1 MDEIELSSSQR
12 VLVAVMNAPRDLE
25 IARHEGWYRIP
36 LKRAPRRVGADYLA
50 FYQTKAFGDERWAV
64 NYYAPTR
71 RYRLFTRAELLPE
84 ETDHARATEQYYK
97 VEIGPLQRLPR
108 PIPSRRLRR
117 ITFISTTLER
127 LLKAEEINDL
137 WDRGSREDRLWE
149 AFKREGIEAER
160 QYEVEEGMV
169 RHRNSEQWNSEQ
181 FVVDFAIFCQEGQV
195 AVICEGE
202 SAGEGPKVIRE
213 RQVSDYDLT
222 AVGWIVLRFDRQQ
235 LSQDVP
241 GCLAAVREA
250 VSRCGGVTVQPI
262 VL

>member
-1 MDEIELSSSQR
+1 VDQIELGSSQR
-12 VLVAVMNAPRDLE
+12 VLVAVMNDRRDFK

-50 FYQTKAFGDERWAV
+50 FYQTKAFGDEKWAV

-71 RYRLFTRAELLPE
+71 RYRLVTRAELLPE
-84 ETDHARATEQYYK
+84 EADHPRAAEQYYK
-97 VEIGPLQRLPR
+97 VEIGPLQRLPH
-108 PIPSRRLRR
+108 PIPSKRLRR

-149 AFKREGIEAER
+149 AFKREGLEAER
-160 QYEVEEGMV
+160 QYEVGEGAV
-169 RHRNSEQWNSEQ
+169 RHQNSEQ
-181 FVVDFAIFCQEGQV
+181 FVVDFAIFCREGRV

-202 SAGEGPKVIRE
+202 PAGESFKVIRE
-213 RQVSDYDLT
+213 RRISDYDL
-222 AVGWIVLRFDRQQ
+222 AAWGWTVLRFDREQ
-235 LSQDVP
+235 LSRDVP

-250 VSRCGGVTVQPI
+250 VSRCGG
-262 VL
+262 L

>member
-12 VLVAVMNAPRDLE
+12 VLVAVMNTPRDLE

-36 LKRAPRRVGADYLA
+36 LRRAPRRVGADYLA
-50 FYQTKAFGDERWAV
+50 FYQTKAFDDEKWAI

-71 RYRLFTRAELLPE
+71 RYHLATRAQLLPE
-84 ETDHARATEQYYK
+84 EANHPRATEPYYR

-117 ITFISTTLER
+117 ITFIPTTLEH
-127 LLKAEEINDL
+127 LLSAEEINDL

-160 QYEVEEGMV
+160 QYEVEEV
-169 RHRNSEQWNSEQ
+169 RHWNSEQ
-181 FVVDFAIFCQEGQV
+181 FVVDFAVFCQEGQV
-195 AVICEGE
+195 AVMCEGQPAAE
-202 SAGEGPKVIRE
+202 SPRVLRE

-222 AVGWIVLRFDRQQ
+222 PLGWTVLHFDEQQ
-235 LSQDVP
+235 LSRDVP

-250 VSRCGGVTVQPI
+250 VSRCGG
-262 VL
+262 L

>member
-12 VLVAVMNAPRDLE
+12 VLVAVMNDPRDLE

-50 FYQTKAFGDERWAV
+50 FYQTKAFGGEKWAV

-71 RYRLFTRAELLPE
+71 RYRLVTRAELLPE
-84 ETDHARATEQYYK
+84 ETDHPRASERYYK

-108 PIPSRRLRR
+108 PVPSKRLRR
-117 ITFISTTLER
+117 IAFIPTSLER
-127 LLKAEEINDL
+127 LLRAEEINDL

-160 QYEVEEGMV
+160 QYEVEEETV
-169 RHRNSEQWNSEQ
+169 RHRL
-181 FVVDFAIFCQEGQV
+181 DFAIFCQEGQV
-195 AVICEGE
+195 AVICEE
-202 SAGEGPKVIRE
+202 EPAGGGLRVIRE

-222 AVGWIVLRFDRQQ
+222 AWGWTVLRFDRQQ
-235 LSQDVP
+235 LSRDVP

-250 VSRCGGVTVQPI
+250 VSRCGG
-262 VL
+262 L

>member
-12 VLVAVMNAPRDLE
+12 VLVAVMNDRRDFE

-50 FYQTKAFGDERWAV
+50 FYQTKAFGHEKWAV

-71 RYRLFTRAELLPE
+71 RYRPVTRAELLPE
-84 ETDHARATEQYYK
+84 EADHPRATEPYYK

-108 PIPSRRLRR
+108 PIPSKRLRR
-117 ITFISTTLER
+117 ITFIPTTLER

-149 AFKREGIEAER
+149 TFKQEGIEAER
-160 QYEVEEGMV
+160 QYEVEEGAV
-169 RHRNSEQWNSEQ
+169 HQR
-181 FVVDFAIFCQEGQV
+181 VDFAIFCQEGQV

-202 SAGEGPKVIRE
+202 LAGESLRMVRE
-213 RQVSDYDLT
+213 CPVSDYDL
-222 AVGWIVLRFDRQQ
+222 AALGWTVLRFDGQQ
-235 LSQDVP
+235 LSENVS

-250 VSRCGGVTVQPI
+250 IWRCGG
-262 VL
+262 L

>member
-12 VLVAVMNAPRDLE
+12 VLVAVMNDRRDFE

-50 FYQTKAFGDERWAV
+50 FYQTKAFDDEKWAV

-71 RYRLFTRAELLPE
+71 RYRPVTRAELLPE
-84 ETDHARATEQYYK
+84 EADHPRAAERYYK
-97 VEIGPLQRLPR
+97 VEIGPLQRLPHS
-108 PIPSRRLRR
+108 IPSKRLRR
-117 ITFISTTLER
+117 ITFIPTTLEH

-149 AFKREGIEAER
+149 AFKREGLEAER
-160 QYEVEEGMV
+160 QYEVVEGMV
-169 RHRNSEQWNSEQ
+169 HHRNSEQWNSEQ
-181 FVVDFAIFCQEGQV
+181 LVVDFAIFCQEGQV

-202 SAGEGPKVIRE
+202 PAGEGLRVIRE
-213 RQVSDYDLT
+213 RQVSDYDL
-222 AVGWIVLRFDRQQ
+222 AALGWTVLRFDREQ
-235 LSQDVP
+235 LSRDVP

-250 VSRCGGVTVQPI
+250 VSRCGG
-262 VL
+262 L

>member
-1 MDEIELSSSQR
+1 
-12 VLVAVMNAPRDLE
+12 MNGRRDLE

-50 FYQTKAFGDERWAV
+50 FYQTKAFGDEKWAV

-71 RYRLFTRAELLPE
+71 RYRLVTRAELLPAE
-84 ETDHARATEQYYK
+84 AGHPRAAEPYYK

-108 PIPSRRLRR
+108 SIPSRRLRR
-117 ITFISTTLER
+117 ITFIPTNLER
-127 LLKAEEINDL
+127 LLGAEEINDL

-160 QYEVEEGMV
+160 QYEVEEEAVSGL
-169 RHRNSEQWNSEQ
+169 
-181 FVVDFAIFCQEGQV
+181 VDFAIFCQEGQV

-202 SAGEGPKVIRE
+202 PAGEGPRVIRE

-222 AVGWIVLRFDRQQ
+222 AWGWTVLRFDWQQ
-235 LSQDVP
+235 LSRDVP

-250 VSRCGGVTVQPI
+250 VLHCGG
-262 VL
+262 L

>member
-12 VLVAVMNAPRDLE
+12 VLVAVINDPRDLE

-50 FYQTKAFGDERWAV
+50 FYQTKAFGSERWAV

-71 RYRLFTRAELLPE
+71 RYRLVTRAELLPKE
-84 ETDHARATEQYYK
+84 AEHPRAAEPYYK
-97 VEIGPLQRLPR
+97 VEIGPLQRLPC
-108 PIPSRRLRR
+108 PIPSKRLRR
-117 ITFISTTLER
+117 ITFIPTTLER
-127 LLKAEEINDL
+127 LLRAEEINDL

-160 QYEVEEGMV
+160 QYEAEEGTV
-169 RHRNSEQWNSEQ
+169 RHRNGEP

-202 SAGEGPKVIRE
+202 SIGLKVIRE
-213 RQVSDYDLT
+213 RQVSDYDL
-222 AVGWIVLRFDRQQ
+222 AALGWTVLRFDGEQ
-235 LSQDVP
+235 LSRDVP

-250 VSRCGGVTVQPI
+250 VSRCGGLQFEK
-262 VL
+262 LL